1 MYFQDCGGG
10 ARFLPCS
17 SVKLSVRSDY
27 AARALLGLARHYAG
41 GGVLTVR
48 DLAGQFQIPP
58 KYLVQILADLRTWKL
73 VASVRGTD
81 GGYRL
86 ARPPAE
92 ITMGEVLRAIHGQVF
107 DSPALADPA
116 CPAEL
121 REAWTQLQRTLDAA
135 ADGITFQRLIEESAG
150 KDKMYYI

>member
-1 MYFQDCGGG
+1 
-10 ARFLPCS
+10 LPA
-17 SVKLSVRSDY
+17 VKLSVRSDY
-27 AARALLGLARHYAG
+27 AARALLGLARHHAG
-41 GGVLTVR
+41 GGVLKVE

-58 KYLVQILADLRTWKL
+58 NYLVQILADLKARQL
-73 VASVRGTD
+73 VASVRGKD

-92 ITMGEVLRAIHGQVF
+92 ITLGEVLRAVHGQVF
-107 DSPALADPA
+107 DSPALAAPD
-116 CPAEL
+116 CPPEL
-121 REAWTQLQRTLDAA
+121 RAAWAQLQRTLEAT

>member
-1 MYFQDCGGG
+1 
-10 ARFLPCS
+10 
-17 SVKLSVRSDY
+17 VILSVRSDY
-27 AARALLGLARHYAG
+27 AARAVLGLARHYAG
-41 GGVLTVR
+41 GGALKAKY
-48 DLAGQFQIPP
+48 LARQFQIPP
-58 KYLVQILADLRTWKL
+58 NYLVQILADLKGGKL

-86 ARPPAE
+86 ARPPAA
-92 ITMGEVLRAIHGQVF
+92 ITLGEVLRAIHGQVF

-121 REAWTQLQRTLDAA
+121 RDAWTQLQRTLDAT
-135 ADGITFQRLIEESAG
+135 ADGITFQRLLEESAG